1 MAELLR
7 IHIFD
12 FKGRMVHVVFRPLV
26 KEERVVVD
34 EFVAAVKMQKR
45 GHITTSLVMDQLF

>member
-7 IHIFD
+7 IHIFH
-12 FKGRMVHVVFRPLV
+12 FKGRMVHMVFGSLV

-45 GHITTSLVMDQLF
+45 GHVATSLIMDQLL

>member
-1 MAELLR
+1 
-7 IHIFD
+7 
-12 FKGRMVHVVFRPLV
+12 MVFGSLV

-45 GHITTSLVMDQLF
+45 GHVATSLIMDQLL